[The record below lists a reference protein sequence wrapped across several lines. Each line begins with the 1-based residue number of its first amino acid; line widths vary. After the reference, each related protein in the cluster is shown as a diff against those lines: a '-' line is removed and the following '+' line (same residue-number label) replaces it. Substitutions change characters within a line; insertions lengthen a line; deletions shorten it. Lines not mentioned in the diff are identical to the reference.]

1 LHEADTGRWLVDSAA
16 YSDWYEDPG
25 RLFWLYG
32 IAGSGKTVLFS
43 TLVEDVMRRIE
54 SDAKGNIGF
63 GYYYFDFQDTSKRD
77 TNYLIR
83 TLIRQICAQG
93 SMSWTVVTDL
103 YDKYSRSGQQPSQ
116 SVLVDLLVDV
126 VDDRNKIFILID
138 AIDECMDKEETV
150 DVILELSEQLS
161 SKLNIMITSRHETFI
176 EDALHDVDTQRLKKM
191 AVRNAAVDR
200 DISDFVKARMEKDR
214 KLRKWR
220 CETDYIVE
228 TLVKQADG
236 M

>member
-1 LHEADTGRWLVDSAA
+1 LHEADTGRWLVDSTA
-16 YSDWYEDPG
+16 YSDWYEDSG

-54 SDAKGNIGF
+54 SNAKGDIGF

-77 TNYLIR
+77 TIYIIR
-83 TLIRQICAQG
+83 TLVRQICAPG
-93 SMSWTVVTDL
+93 SVSWNAVTDL
-103 YDKYSRSGQQPSQ
+103 YEKYSRSGQQPSQ
-116 SVLVDLLVDV
+116 KVLVDLLVDV
-126 VDDRNKIFILID
+126 VDDRSQNFILID
-138 AIDECMDKEETV
+138 AIDECMDKEEAV
-150 DVILELSEQLS
+150 DIILELSERLS
-161 SKLNIMITSRHETFI
+161 SKLNIMITSRHEASI
-176 EDALHDVDTQRLKKM
+176 EDALHEVDAQRLTKM

-220 CETDYIVE
+220 CETDHIVDS
-228 TLVKQADG
+228 LVKQADG